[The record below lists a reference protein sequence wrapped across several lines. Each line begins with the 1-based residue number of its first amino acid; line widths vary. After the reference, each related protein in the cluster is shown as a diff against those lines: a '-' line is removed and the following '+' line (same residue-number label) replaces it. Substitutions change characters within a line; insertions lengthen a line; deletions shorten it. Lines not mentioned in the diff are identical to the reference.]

1 VGGEEKKKGR
11 EKQEEGTV
19 FLSLLLSFLSFSLFP
34 IVT

>member
-19 FLSLLLSFLSFSLFP
+19 FLSLSFSLFSLSLSFQL
-34 IVT
+34 